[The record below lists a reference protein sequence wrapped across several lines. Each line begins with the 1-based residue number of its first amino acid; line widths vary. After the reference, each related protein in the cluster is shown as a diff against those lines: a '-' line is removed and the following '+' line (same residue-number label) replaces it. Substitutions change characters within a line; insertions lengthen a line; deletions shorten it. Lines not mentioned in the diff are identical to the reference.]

1 MAFERI
7 GIRPAEI
14 LLPAPSVNP
23 ETWACIA
30 CDQYTSEPEYWQKA
44 YETAGDAPSALRLIL
59 PEYDLKHGEERIPAI
74 HAAMA
79 DYLAKGLLVPAVEN
93 GFVLCERSVPGG
105 SRLGLVC
112 TVDLEQYSFEKGS
125 LPLIRP
131 TEQTIASRLPPRLVI
146 RRGAPVELTHI
157 MILIDDPDRTVLEP
171 LRAQED
177 SLRKL
182 YDFDLMMNGGHLR
195 GWAVEGEAGLG
206 HVDSSL
212 NALLDTLGENPL
224 LLAVG
229 DGNHSLATAK
239 AYWNEIR
246 ETLPEADRENHPARY
261 ALCEIVNIHDTALLF
276 EPIHRVLTGV
286 KPVEVLAAWRDYAAA
301 RGMTLTSGGEGHTF
315 TVVSAGGEAQ
325 VDNAM
330 NRLLDALGADPLLL
344 AVGDGNH
351 SLATAKAYWNEL
363 REGLSEAERENHPAR
378 FALCEIVNIHDEA
391 LLFEP
396 IHRVVTGTGAES
408 LLADW
413 QAYAAA
419 RGMTLDAAEGHAFT
433 VVSADGDTAVTVGNP
448 EGAIPCETVQKF
460 LDDFLARHPGAE
472 IDYIHGEQSLR
483 TLASA
488 PGAVGFLL
496 PEIDK
501 KSFFSD
507 VKKLGVL
514 PRKTFSMGEA
524 DEKRFYMEAKEI

>member
-1 MAFERI
+1 MSFERV
-7 GIRPAEI
+7 GVRPARI
-14 LLPAPSVNP
+14 LLPAPSVAR

-30 CDQYTSEPEYWQKA
+30 CDQYTSEPEYWNQA
-44 YETAGDAPSALRLIL
+44 YAAVGNAPSALRLIL
-59 PEYDLKHGEERIPAI
+59 PEVNLNRAAELIPGI

-79 DYLAKGLLVPAVEN
+79 DYLREGLLVPAVDP
-93 GFVLCERSVPGG
+93 GFILCERTVPSGT
-105 SRLGLVC
+105 RLGLVC
-112 TVDLEQYSFEKGS
+112 TVDLEQYSFEKGA
-125 LPLIRP
+125 LPLVRP

-171 LRAQED
+171 LQAKKD
-177 SLRKL
+177 ALRKV
-182 YDFDLMMNGGHLR
+182 YDFDLMLRGGHLK
-195 GWAVEGEAGLG
+195 GWAVDSAEDLR
-206 HVDSSL
+206 HVDS
-212 NALLDTLGENPL
+212 ALSAMLDLLG
-224 LLAVG
+224 
-229 DGNHSLATAK
+229 T
-239 AYWNEIR
+239 
-246 ETLPEADRENHPARY
+246 
-261 ALCEIVNIHDTALLF
+261 
-276 EPIHRVLTGV
+276 
-286 KPVEVLAAWRDYAAA
+286 
-301 RGMTLTSGGEGHTF
+301 
-315 TVVSAGGEAQ
+315 
-325 VDNAM
+325 
-330 NRLLDALGADPLLL
+330 DPLLL

-363 REGLSEAERENHPAR
+363 REGLTAKERENHPAR

-396 IHRVVTGTGAES
+396 IHRVVTGVDPAA

-413 QAYAAA
+413 KDYAAA
-419 RGMTLDAAEGHAFT
+419 RGMATDAAEGHRFT
-433 VVSADGDTAVTVGNP
+433 VVSKNGDLTVTVGNP
-448 EGAIPCETVQKF
+448 EGAIPCETIQKF
-460 LDDFLARHPGAE
+460 LDDFLARHPEAA

-488 PGAVGFLL
+488 ENAVGFLL

-501 KSFFSD
+501 HSFFAD

>member
-1 MAFERI
+1 MSFDRV
-7 GIRPAEI
+7 GIRPSRI
-14 LLPAPSVNP
+14 LLPAPSVSD

-44 YETAGDAPSALRLIL
+44 FAAAGDAPSALRLIL
-59 PEYDLKHGEERIPAI
+59 PEVYLKESADRIPVI
-74 HAAMA
+74 HKTMA
-79 DYLAKGLLVPAVEN
+79 QYLQDGL
-93 GFVLCERSVPGG
+93 LCERTVPSGT
-105 SRLGLVC
+105 RLGLVC
-112 TVDLEQYSFEKGS
+112 AVDLEQYSFEKGS
-125 LPLIRP
+125 LPLVRP

-171 LRAQED
+171 LQARKD

-182 YDFDLMMNGGHLR
+182 YDFDLMMNGGHLK
-195 GWAVEGEAGLG
+195 GWAVDSTEDLAR
-206 HVDSSL
+206 VDS
-212 NALLDTLGENPL
+212 
-224 LLAVG
+224 
-229 DGNHSLATAK
+229 
-239 AYWNEIR
+239 
-246 ETLPEADRENHPARY
+246 
-261 ALCEIVNIHDTALLF
+261 
-276 EPIHRVLTGV
+276 
-286 KPVEVLAAWRDYAAA
+286 
-301 RGMTLTSGGEGHTF
+301 
-315 TVVSAGGEAQ
+315 
-325 VDNAM
+325 AM

-460 LDDFLARHPGAE
+460 LDDFLARHPKAE

-483 TLASA
+483 TLAAA

>member
-1 MAFERI
+1 MSFDRV
-7 GIRPAEI
+7 GIRPARI
-14 LLPAPSVNP
+14 LLPAPSVP
-23 ETWACIA
+23 RETWACIA
-30 CDQYTSEPEYWQKA
+30 CDQYTSEPDYWQKA
-44 YETAGDAPSALRLIL
+44 FAAAGDAPSALRLIL
-59 PEYDLKHGEERIPAI
+59 PEVYLKESADRIPVI

-79 DYLAKGLLVPAVEN
+79 QYLQEGLLAPAVDP
-93 GFVLCERSVPGG
+93 GFILCERTVPSGT
-105 SRLGLVC
+105 RLGLIC

-125 LPLIRP
+125 LPLVRP

-171 LRAQED
+171 LQAKKD
-177 SLRKL
+177 GLRKL
-182 YDFDLMMNGGHLR
+182 YDFDLMMNGGHLK
-195 GWAVEGEAGLG
+195 GWAVDQAEDLEA
-206 HVDSSL
+206 VDS
-212 NALLDTLGENPL
+212 
-224 LLAVG
+224 
-229 DGNHSLATAK
+229 
-239 AYWNEIR
+239 
-246 ETLPEADRENHPARY
+246 
-261 ALCEIVNIHDTALLF
+261 
-276 EPIHRVLTGV
+276 
-286 KPVEVLAAWRDYAAA
+286 
-301 RGMTLTSGGEGHTF
+301 
-315 TVVSAGGEAQ
+315 
-325 VDNAM
+325 AM
-330 NRLLDALGADPLLL
+330 NRLLDSLGADPLLL

-363 REGLSEAERENHPAR
+363 KQNLSEKEQQNHPAR

-396 IHRVVTGTGAES
+396 IHRVVTGTDAS
-408 LLADW
+408 ALLADW
-413 QAYAAA
+413 QAYAAG
-419 RGMTLDAAEGHAFT
+419 RGMTLDAAEGHRFT
-433 VVSADGDTAVTVGNP
+433 VVSAKGDTVVTVGNP
-448 EGAIPCETVQKF
+448 EGAIPCETIQKF
-460 LDDFLARHPGAE
+460 LDDFLARHPETE

-501 KSFFSD
+501 RSFFSD

>member
-1 MAFERI
+1 MSFDRVAL
-7 GIRPAEI
+7 RPARI
-14 LLPAPSVNP
+14 LLPAPSVP
-23 ETWACIA
+23 RETWACIA
-30 CDQYTSEPEYWQKA
+30 CDQYTSEPEYWRKA
-44 YETAGDAPSALRLIL
+44 FETAGDAPSALRLIL
-59 PEYDLKHGEERIPAI
+59 PEVYLKDSAARIPVI

-79 DYLAKGLLVPAVEN
+79 QYLKDGLLAPAVDP
-93 GFVLCERSVPGG
+93 GFILCERTVPSGT
-105 SRLGLVC
+105 RLGLVC
-112 TVDLEQYSFEKGS
+112 AVDLEQYSFEKGS
-125 LPLIRP
+125 LPLVRP

-157 MILIDDPDRTVLEP
+157 MILIDDPDHTVLEP
-171 LRAQED
+171 LQARKD

-182 YDFDLMMNGGHLR
+182 YDFDLMMNGGHLK
-195 GWAVEGEAGLG
+195 GWAV
-206 HVDSSL
+206 DSAEDL
-212 NALLDTLGENPL
+212 
-224 LLAVG
+224 
-229 DGNHSLATAK
+229 
-239 AYWNEIR
+239 
-246 ETLPEADRENHPARY
+246 
-261 ALCEIVNIHDTALLF
+261 
-276 EPIHRVLTGV
+276 
-286 KPVEVLAAWRDYAAA
+286 
-301 RGMTLTSGGEGHTF
+301 
-315 TVVSAGGEAQ
+315 AQ
-325 VDNAM
+325 VDSAM

-460 LDDFLARHPGAE
+460 LDDFLARHPKAE

>member
-1 MAFERI
+1 MSFDRV
-7 GIRPAEI
+7 GIRPARI
-14 LLPAPSVNP
+14 LLPAPSVSH

-30 CDQYTSEPEYWQKA
+30 CDQYTSEPDYWQKA
-44 YETAGDAPSALRLIL
+44 FAAAGDAPSALRLIL
-59 PEYDLKHGEERIPAI
+59 PEVYLKESADRIPVI

-79 DYLAKGLLVPAVEN
+79 QYLQDGLLAPAVDP
-93 GFVLCERSVPGG
+93 GFILCERTVPSGT
-105 SRLGLVC
+105 RLGLVC

-125 LPLIRP
+125 LPLVRP

-171 LRAQED
+171 LQAKKD
-177 SLRKL
+177 DLRKL
-182 YDFDLMMNGGHLR
+182 YDFDLMMNGGRLK
-195 GWAVEGEAGLG
+195 GWAVDQAEDLEA
-206 HVDSSL
+206 VDS
-212 NALLDTLGENPL
+212 
-224 LLAVG
+224 
-229 DGNHSLATAK
+229 
-239 AYWNEIR
+239 
-246 ETLPEADRENHPARY
+246 
-261 ALCEIVNIHDTALLF
+261 
-276 EPIHRVLTGV
+276 
-286 KPVEVLAAWRDYAAA
+286 
-301 RGMTLTSGGEGHTF
+301 
-315 TVVSAGGEAQ
+315 
-325 VDNAM
+325 AM
-330 NRLLDALGADPLLL
+330 NRLLDSLGADPLLL

-363 REGLSEAERENHPAR
+363 KQNLSEEEQKNHPAR

-396 IHRVVTGTGAES
+396 IHRVVTGTDAAA

-413 QAYAAA
+413 QAYAAD
-419 RGMTLDAAEGHAFT
+419 RGMTLDAAEGHRFT
-433 VVSADGDTAVTVGNP
+433 VVSAAGDTAVTVGNP
-448 EGAIPCETVQKF
+448 EGAIPCETIQKF
-460 LDDFLARHPGAE
+460 LDDFLARHPEAE